1 MCPKTQKK
9 GAVTPEK
16 TDPKVPTSVGGSP
29 VEAWIDKG
37 SPQEEGNRQQQS
49 GKVPLGLGPLGGHH

>member
-9 GAVTPEK
+9 GVVTPEE

-29 VEAWIDKG
+29 VEAWIDRG